1 MKTAPLLLVIAS
13 LTALVCSCSGDGIY
27 TPIGTTNPPDAGQ
40 DAIEVGDEDDAS
52 VVIADDDKNLDS
64 GTD

>member
-1 MKTAPLLLVIAS
+1 MKTALLLLATLAIP
-13 LTALVCSCSGDGIY
+13 LLVCSCSDDGIY
-27 TPIGTTNPPDAGQ
+27 TSIGTTNPVDAGP